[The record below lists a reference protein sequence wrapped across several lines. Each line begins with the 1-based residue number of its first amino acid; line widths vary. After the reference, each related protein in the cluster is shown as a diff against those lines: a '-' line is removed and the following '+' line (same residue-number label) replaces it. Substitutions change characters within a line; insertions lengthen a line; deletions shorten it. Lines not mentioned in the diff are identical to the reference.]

1 MDSELNNTVQNEQTE
16 QKETQD
22 TVDLKELQRQIK
34 ALESERDKLKQ
45 SVTSAS
51 ADASKWKKQ
60 YQEKL
65 SAEEQAQI
73 KQDEATAAMQK
84 ELEDLRKERN
94 IAKISGALVAQD
106 IGMDAETA
114 GKVAE
119 AMNAGETE
127 KVLDG
132 IRQFIITH
140 DKALQENAIR
150 NNPTLP
156 GGKTEPAV
164 SKADFDKMGYGEMVA
179 FKQQNP
185 ELYNEYMK
193 RS

>member
-1 MDSELNNTVQNEQTE
+1 MANELNETVQNEQTE
-16 QKETQD
+16 QKVSQD
-22 TVDLKELQRQIK
+22 TVDISELQKQIK

-94 IAKISGALVAQD
+94 IAKISGALVASD

-119 AMNAGETE
+119 AMNAGETD

-140 DKALQENAIR
+140 DKALQESAIR

-156 GGKTEPAV
+156 GGKSEPTV
-164 SKADFDKMGYGEMVA
+164 TKADFDKMGYREMVA
-179 FKQQNP
+179 LKQQNP